1 MTKNKVFIISKV
13 SVNENSVF
21 LTLKTKMVIP
31 KFGYLKIILG
41 FECCVQYQHNECNC
55 SYSCKFVKEYF
66 EDSKELTNEEMKQ
79 LSSEWS
85 ERRRLSLVEKE
96 KRKEE
101 EAEAQKEIWRR
112 VQEMMNDD

>member
-1 MTKNKVFIISKV
+1 MDFVLYITNLQI
-13 SVNENSVF
+13 
-21 LTLKTKMVIP
+21 TLQVKQIFMNHDTRLI
-31 KFGYLKIILG
+31 FFSG

-85 ERRRLSLVEKE
+85 EKRRLSLVERE
-96 KRKEE
+96 RRKEE
-101 EAEAQKEIWRR
+101 EAEAQKEMFRR
-112 VQEMMNDD
+112 LQEMMKED